1 MREKSASKQGEELAH
16 DFRTRHHLD
25 VDPLGGVSAFMAIA
39 GFDVVV
45 RDMPDGLAALTVKDP
60 LTQKLV
66 IGVATSRWPYRQ
78 IFSIAHEIG
87 HIEAGDIS
95 AQAHENQCSKRSP
108 EEIRADSFARNLL
121 CPIGAVKAT
130 AQSFS
135 GDSVDLLAKL
145 VQRYRVSPSV
155 AAIQMKNAGLIDEAE
170 FENLKR
176 FSARDLA
183 YQYGWIAQYDADITQ
198 SRQPLTSQQ
207 LIMDTVQAYRA
218 GRISIEAVALVRGL
232 SVEQAQEEMDELS
245 ATEGQ
250 SSSQT
255 DDPMVQLS
263 EFFD

>member
-1 MREKSASKQGEELAH
+1 MREKSASQQGEELAH

-45 RDMPDGLAALTVKDP
+45 RDMPDGLATLTVKDP

-66 IGVATSRWPYRQ
+66 IGVATSRSPYRQ

-95 AQAHENQCSKRSP
+95 AQAHEYQCTKRSP

-121 CPIGAVKAT
+121 CPIEAVKDT

-170 FENLKR
+170 FEDLKR

-183 YQYGWIAQYDADITQ
+183 YKYGWIAQYDADVAQ

-207 LIMDTVQAYRA
+207 LIMDTVQAYHE
-218 GRISIEAVALVRGL
+218 GKIPIDAVVLVRGL
-232 SVEQAQEEMDELS
+232 SVEQAQEEMAELS
-245 ATEGQ
+245 VGFCARGTIVCAGNNRQ
-250 SSSQT
+250 
-255 DDPMVQLS
+255 
-263 EFFD
+263 